1 MHTAAALIGGDQLFI
16 DGATLRQL
24 ILPPAAAL
32 IRGCVFLFSLP
43 FLRSNT
49 KTAAIFA
56 VSGGLVCA
64 LPAPAMFAPLA
75 LFPPQTEAPSLLIA
89 SALAAEGVA
98 GWLIALPFAVVAHR
112 LVILLRLADLL
123 RGAQEAEQAIPGLA
137 DRGSLLERGAWLAAG
152 AIIFVSGSYRPAL
165 RLWFESFDRLPPLF
179 FLAPQRFGEEFEI
192 LAQSLGGHA
201 CSLALQSVLSS
212 ITFFAP
218 LIAAAAAI
226 DLIRLIS
233 ARMTNS
239 PALAA
244 EWQGLKLAVVLLL
257 SAALIDS
264 RCGAIADEFAQGAAS
279 VQTPRM
285 H

>member
-1 MHTAAALIGGDQLFI
+1 MHTAAVLIDDRLFI

-24 ILPPAAAL
+24 ILPPVAAL

-43 FLRSNT
+43 FMRTNM
-49 KTAAIFA
+49 KTAAIIA
-56 VSGGLVCA
+56 VSGGLTCA
-64 LPAPAMFAPLA
+64 LPAPAL
-75 LFPPQTEAPSLLIA
+75 LPPQTEAPSLIIA
-89 SALAAEGVA
+89 AALAAEGVT

-112 LVILLRLADLL
+112 LVVLLRLADLL

-152 AIIFVSGSYRPAL
+152 TIIFVSGSYRPAL
-165 RLWFESFDRLPPLF
+165 RLWFESFERLPPLF
-179 FLAPQRFGEEFEI
+179 FLAPQRFGDDFEI
-192 LAQSLGGHA
+192 MAQSLGGHA
-201 CSLALQSVLSS
+201 CGLALQSVLSS

-218 LIAAAAAI
+218 LIVAAAAI

-244 EWQGLKLAVVLLL
+244 E
-257 SAALIDS
+257 
-264 RCGAIADEFAQGAAS
+264 
-279 VQTPRM
+279 
-285 H
+285 